1 MNHIFEFGAR
11 LRILLQFEQR
21 PAERDA
27 RGKIHRV
34 VFKPRAADADGLVVV
49 ARPPQLLGEGG
60 ERDRRRVF
68 VNPASKL
75 LNAPMSVSHDAC
87 ESGI

>member
-1 MNHIFEFGAR
+1 
-11 LRILLQFEQR
+11 
-21 PAERDA
+21 
-27 RGKIHRV
+27 
-34 VFKPRAADADGLVVV
+34 VV

-75 LNAPMSVSHDAC
+75 LNAPMSVRHDAC